1 VNFDER
7 LQRAIQ
13 RGHEIAEHRQSESA
27 AKELTEEQ
35 FKRLHSQHRLTLSE
49 HIEKCLRALPSHFPG
64 FQFQSV
70 VSDRGWGAA
79 ISRDDADFGPGRTR
93 SSVYSRLEML
103 VRPYSTAHVLELAA
117 RGTIRN
123 KEVYNRTH
131 YQMLA
136 EVDLERFFELIDVWV
151 LEYAELYAAR
161 H

>member
-13 RGHEIAEHRQSESA
+13 RGQEIAEHRRSESA

-49 HIEKCLRALPSHFPG
+49 HIEKCLRSLPSHFPG
-64 FQFQSV
+64 FHVETV
-70 VSDRGWGAA
+70 VNDRGWGAA
-79 ISRDDADFGPGRTR
+79 VSRDDADLGSGRSR
-93 SSVYSRLEML
+93 SNVYSRLEML
-103 VRPYSTAHVLELAA
+103 VRPYSSAHVLELAA
-117 RGTIRN
+117 RGTVRN

-136 EVDLERFFELIDVWV
+136 EVDLDRFFELVDVWV

-161 H
+161 R